1 MQEEIKYHEIMS
13 LGFKEE
19 FCYDEV
25 YFRENGFQYA
35 IITLKLTKNI
45 YIDWDKRTQL
55 AEMIRLDKD
64 YVHIKKKMPIR
75 DLLHLKEI
83 VDFFSDKV
91 ITQNYNTFQ
100 TAC

>member
-1 MQEEIKYHEIMS
+1 MFQMDSKTECQLLKVQQNMQPVIYGIK
-13 LGFKEE
+13 
-19 FCYDEV
+19 
-25 YFRENGFQYA
+25 
-35 IITLKLTKNI
+35 
-45 YIDWDKRTQL
+45 TQL
-55 AEMIRLDKD
+55 SEMIRLDKD
-64 YVHIKKKMPIR
+64 YVHIKKKMQIR

>member
-1 MQEEIKYHEIMS
+1 MQPVIYGIK
-13 LGFKEE
+13 
-19 FCYDEV
+19 
-25 YFRENGFQYA
+25 
-35 IITLKLTKNI
+35 
-45 YIDWDKRTQL
+45 TQL
-55 AEMIRLDKD
+55 SEMIRLDKD
-64 YVHIKKKMPIR
+64 YVHIKKKMQIR